1 MYPGNIHF
9 SLTTFSITTF
19 SSSYYL
25 FFQTMALDAKMVCFT
40 FVTLQSRVIL
50 FKTDQEFRMYFIT
63 ILFKIVN
70 HPSHPNPYII
80 SYFILL

>member
-1 MYPGNIHF
+1 
-9 SLTTFSITTF
+9 
-19 SSSYYL
+19 
-25 FFQTMALDAKMVCFT
+25 MALDAKMVCFT

-50 FKTDQEFRMYFIT
+50 FKTDQEFTMYFIT